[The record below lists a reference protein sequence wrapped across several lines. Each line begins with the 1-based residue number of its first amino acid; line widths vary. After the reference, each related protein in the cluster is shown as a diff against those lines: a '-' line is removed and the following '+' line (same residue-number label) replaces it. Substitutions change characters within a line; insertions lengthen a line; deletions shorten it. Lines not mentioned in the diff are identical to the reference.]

1 MRMEG
6 WLADRLPHSVQH
18 LEHGE
23 GHLSLALGGIN
34 EMLDELLQIV
44 S

>member
-6 WLADRLPHSVQH
+6 WLADRLPHPVQH

-34 EMLDELLQIV
+34 ELLELLQIV